1 MILLKKNRDR
11 KNKSEITTIEN
22 DYYYKRTFLNLLEK
36 LNVTNDYNAIIKV
49 KEQKA
54 SIENIFLGAVE
65 KSLSFLICHQFFIL
79 FFFLYIVF
87 IHFLFFSIVN
97 NYNKQIISYL
107 LENLFSSSHELL
119 KTLIKFYNYVFFID
133 NFHLNYMLL

>member
-11 KNKSEITTIEN
+11 KNKSEIEN

-49 KEQKA
+49 KEQV
-54 SIENIFLGAVE
+54 SIENIFLGAVG
-65 KSLSFLICHQFFIL
+65 KSLSFLICHQFLIL

-119 KTLIKFYNYVFFID
+119 KILIKFYNYVFFID

>member
-11 KNKSEITTIEN
+11 KNKSEIEN

-49 KEQKA
+49 KEQV
-54 SIENIFLGAVE
+54 SIENIFLGAVG
-65 KSLSFLICHQFFIL
+65 KSLSFLICHQFLIL

-97 NYNKQIISYL
+97 NYNKLYHIY
-107 LENLFSSSHELL
+107 
-119 KTLIKFYNYVFFID
+119 
-133 NFHLNYMLL
+133 

>member
-119 KTLIKFYNYVFFID
+119 KILIKFYNYVFFID

>member
-11 KNKSEITTIEN
+11 KNKSEIEN

-49 KEQKA
+49 KEQV
-54 SIENIFLGAVE
+54 SIENIFLGAVG
-65 KSLSFLICHQFFIL
+65 KSLSFLICHQFLIL

-97 NYNKQIISYL
+97 NYNKQIILYL

-119 KTLIKFYNYVFFID
+119 KILIKFYNYVFFID

>member
-11 KNKSEITTIEN
+11 KNKSEIEN

-49 KEQKA
+49 KEQV
-54 SIENIFLGAVE
+54 SIENIFLGAVG
-65 KSLSFLICHQFFIL
+65 KSLSFLICHQFLIL

-119 KTLIKFYNYVFFID
+119 KILIKFYNYFFFID

>member
-11 KNKSEITTIEN
+11 KNKSEIEN

-49 KEQKA
+49 KEQV

-65 KSLSFLICHQFFIL
+65 KSLSFLICHQFLIL

-119 KTLIKFYNYVFFID
+119 KILIKFYNYVFFID

>member
-11 KNKSEITTIEN
+11 KNKSEIEN
-22 DYYYKRTFLNLLEK
+22 DYYYKRTLNLLEK

-49 KEQKA
+49 KEQV

-65 KSLSFLICHQFFIL
+65 KSLSFLICHQFLIL

-119 KTLIKFYNYVFFID
+119 KILIKFYNYVFFID